1 MVRNTQG
8 VSMNNFEH
16 IQKIMELLNNS
27 EDELKVLRDYVDMEE
42 KNVINETLRMYIPIR
57 DNLWK
62 LDKILENKKK

>member
-1 MVRNTQG
+1 
-8 VSMNNFEH
+8 MNNFEH